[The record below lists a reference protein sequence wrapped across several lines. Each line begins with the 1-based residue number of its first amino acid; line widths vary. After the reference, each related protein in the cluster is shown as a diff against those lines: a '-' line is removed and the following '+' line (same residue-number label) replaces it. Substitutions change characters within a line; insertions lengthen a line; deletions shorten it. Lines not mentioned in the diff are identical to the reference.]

1 MGVDARWEDE
11 QGTAL
16 ETLEDGNNFVAQ
28 LLPTGADV
36 DFPCLRSVDLYSD
49 TVFNQ
54 LQLPQ
59 LIDELRLLDTRQF
72 DPAVKQHL
80 VSLIRL
86 VHRAS
91 GRVHTYIRLYG
102 D

>member
-1 MGVDARWEDE
+1 
-11 QGTAL
+11 
-16 ETLEDGNNFVAQ
+16 
-28 LLPTGADV
+28 
-36 DFPCLRSVDLYSD
+36 LRSVDLYGD

-80 VSLIRL
+80 VSLS
-86 VHRAS
+86 AS
-91 GRVHTYIRLYG
+91 CIEHPAESIPIYASMATDIDRDTQR
-102 D
+102 